1 MSDPN
6 QKRKPQASFLVGEAN
21 SNTHGEG
28 YFCSSG
34 NQARTQSFKKIS
46 FQGIPELN
54 IYMLVSLHFTWMT
67 EEYRLAAVCIRHVQE
82 CNRNQRPP
90 HISQTDMSKERP
102 QGG

>member
-1 MSDPN
+1 MSEPN

-46 FQGIPELN
+46 FQGIPELD
-54 IYMLVSLHFTWMT
+54 IYMLVSALHLDDS
-67 EEYRLAAVCIRHVQE
+67 RIQ
-82 CNRNQRPP
+82 
-90 HISQTDMSKERP
+90 ISCSLY
-102 QGG
+102 